1 MLRPEDFYQALRE
14 ADPAPIEGLVN
25 KAAAEGHS
33 APEILNGGLIAGMS
47 IIGKEFK
54 ARELWVPDVLLAAR
68 NMHRGI
74 EILKPLF
81 AQTAQEVKGKVN
93 LEDGDIIQIALAQE
107 FIFISSD
114 ATVPL
119 EGIPSENSPSIQPQG
134 IINLDKRSR
143 RVWVNEV
150 EIIPPLS
157 YSQFQM
163 LDILFDHA
171 GQVVSRSDII
181 TKIWGDEQAIDVS
194 EQALDALVRRLRDRL
209 SAIEPG
215 HNFIVTVRGHG
226 LRLEN
231 QPG

>member
-1 MLRPEDFYQALRE
+1 MVDHTDEFAMIVGQGGTLNGQRWPVSKELSIGRE
-14 ADPAPIEGLVN
+14 ANCDIVIPDRQVSRNHARITISNQGIVLEDLGSKN
-25 KAAAEGHS
+25 GTN
-33 APEILNGGLIAGMS
+33 LNG
-47 IIGKEFK
+47 KE
-54 ARELWVPDVLLAAR
+54 
-68 NMHRGI
+68 I
-74 EILKPLF
+74 
-81 AQTAQEVKGKVN
+81 KGQVN

-119 EGIPSENSPSIQPQG
+119 EGIPPEHTSQTQPKG
-134 IINLDKRSR
+134 AIKMDKRSR

-163 LDILFDHA
+163 LEIMFENE

-209 SAIEPG
+209 SAIEPN